1 MAYIDYYKVLGVDKS
16 ASSKEIKKA
25 YRQLA
30 RLYHPDMN
38 PNDKKAEERFKQIN
52 EAYEVLGNSK
62 NRAKYDKYGK
72 DWQQSEAFEKAQRQ
86 GRNPFGNG
94 FEGATY
100 TNADDFSDFFK
111 EIFGKEAGFGR
122 GNYGSA
128 YGKFKGQDLQTQITL
143 SLREAAITQPK
154 TLNVN
159 GKTIRI
165 TLPAGIQNNQQIKL
179 KGYGGEGV
187 NGGPNGDLYITFQ
200 ILPDPTFERIGNDL
214 KTKVTIDMYTAILG
228 GEVQVST
235 LSGKVKL
242 KVKPETQPGTTVRLK
257 GKGFPVYKGG
267 TFGDLF
273 VTYIVELPKGLTD
286 KQKELLEQ
294 MRKLQEN
301 GTTA

>member
-122 GNYGSA
+122 GNYGSDN
-128 YGKFKGQDLQTQITL
+128 GKFKGHDRQTDIPL
-143 SLREAAITQPK
+143 SLREHF
-154 TLNVN
+154 L
-159 GKTIRI
+159 
-165 TLPAGIQNNQQIKL
+165 
-179 KGYGGEGV
+179 
-187 NGGPNGDLYITFQ
+187 
-200 ILPDPTFERIGNDL
+200 
-214 KTKVTIDMYTAILG
+214 
-228 GEVQVST
+228 QVSKII
-235 LSGKVKL
+235 SK
-242 KVKPETQPGTTVRLK
+242 
-257 GKGFPVYKGG
+257 
-267 TFGDLF
+267 
-273 VTYIVELPKGLTD
+273 
-286 KQKELLEQ
+286 
-294 MRKLQEN
+294 
-301 GTTA
+301 